1 MTEKNRNKFNVQR
14 LINKIFKSQAMVLSI
29 FLIILSVGVSI
40 AAPRFA
46 KISNIAVITRAAAF
60 VGLVSLGQMTCMI
73 AGLIDISVGSTAGF
87 AGIVGAM
94 AIQNF
99 GLNPYLSLLIA
110 IITGTLIGVIN
121 GLLVAKVDLN
131 PFITTLSTSFVL
143 SGLILVVTSGYP
155 VPIVSDIDWLGRGF
169 WGPVPVPTIIIIVIT
184 ILLHLFLNRTV
195 MGRYIFAMGGNKDAA
210 ILVGIPTTTV
220 TIVTYCISGGL
231 AALAGV
237 LLMARLASGQPTVGA
252 SWVMPSFAAPI
263 LGGASLSGG
272 AGSAFGTFVGA
283 LMMAVISNS
292 IVLTG
297 MSIYWEN
304 VIVGVVLISAI
315 IIDMLGRKK
324 R

>member
-1 MTEKNRNKFNVQR
+1 MAEQNKGRFNFR
-14 LINKIFKSQAMVLSI
+14 FFIRESLKSQAMVLTF
-29 FLIILSVGVSI
+29 FLILISVGVSI
-40 AAPRFA
+40 SAPRFA
-46 KISNIAVITRAAAF
+46 KITNIAVITRAAAF

-94 AIQNF
+94 IIQNL
-99 GLNPYLSLLIA
+99 GLNPYLALLIA
-110 IITGTLIGVIN
+110 VITGILIGVIN
-121 GLLVAKVDLN
+121 GLLVAEVGLN

-143 SGLILVVTSGYP
+143 SGLILVVTSGSP
-155 VPIVSDIDWLGRGF
+155 VPFVSDIEWLGKGY
-169 WGPVPVPTIIIIVIT
+169 WGPVPIPTIIIIVIT

-210 ILVGIPTTTV
+210 VLVGIPTTIV
-220 TIVTYCISGGL
+220 TIISYSISGGL

-237 LLMARLASGQPTVGA
+237 LLMARLASGQPTVGT

-272 AGSAFGTFVGA
+272 AGSAFGTLIGS

-297 MSIYWEN
+297 LSIYWEN
-304 VIVGVVLISAI
+304 VIVGMVLISAI
-315 IIDMLGRKK
+315 IIDKFGRRKS
-324 R
+324 